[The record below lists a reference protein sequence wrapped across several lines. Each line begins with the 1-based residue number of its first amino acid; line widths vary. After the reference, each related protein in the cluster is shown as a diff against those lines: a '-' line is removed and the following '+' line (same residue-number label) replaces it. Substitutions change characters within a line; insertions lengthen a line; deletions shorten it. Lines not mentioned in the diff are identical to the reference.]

1 MFVKYAQG
9 FIVLPGGFGTLDAL
23 RGADAGPDPE
33 GDVVPPGADGLEYW
47 GGLLTWLN
55 GTLAEHGTISREDLG
70 LLQLTDDVDE
80 AVRIITESDPSV
92 APKRPE

>member
-1 MFVKYAQG
+1 VQTQKVTSFPL
-9 FIVLPGGFGTLDAL
+9 VLMGS
-23 RGADAGPDPE
+23 
-33 GDVVPPGADGLEYW
+33 EYW
-47 GGLLTWLN
+47 GGLLQWLD

-80 AVRIITESDPSV
+80 AVRIIIESDPSV